1 MTIYLNILKK
11 NDMGSTSTYNMFSV
25 QKGFIVSS
33 KVMHSILGL
42 RKKASY
48 QTEKKITKSLYIGKQ
63 SGIQFTIF
71 IKVLRLS
78 AMEYMCHKWP
88 RIYSTCRKHFPVFS
102 SFMTYHQ
109 VCDYINSTGATSGTG
124 TVLPFRSTYVHLRF
138 LVRFVLFD
146 L

>member
-11 NDMGSTSTYNMFSV
+11 NYMGSTSTYNMFSM

-78 AMEYMCHKWP
+78 LWNICVTNDHGY
-88 RIYSTCRKHFPVFS
+88 ILLVVSTSQSFPHS
-102 SFMTYHQ
+102 WLIT
-109 VCDYINSTGATSGTG
+109 
-124 TVLPFRSTYVHLRF
+124 
-138 LVRFVLFD
+138 RFVTILTRRVPLVEQELFYPSGVPTFTSD
-146 L
+146 F